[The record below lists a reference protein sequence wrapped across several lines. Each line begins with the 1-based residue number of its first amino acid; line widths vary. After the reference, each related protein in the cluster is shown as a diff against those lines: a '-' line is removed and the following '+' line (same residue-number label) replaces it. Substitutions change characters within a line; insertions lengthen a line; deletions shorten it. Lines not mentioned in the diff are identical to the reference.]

1 MPNKDKKDKDKNL
14 NKKIDK
20 VFKDYFDLET
30 NLEKLIINNE
40 DSSNKRGKDNTSFKD
55 LLSDK
60 LKGVNKKRFKELNV
74 ISDGILSGLQH
85 RDLGKIEEKYLL
97 KGKHLKVMD
106 VAEDKKG
113 LNNKSNFKKR
123 TIKSND
129 VLLRVKGQIGPAA
142 LISEDESGLHY
153 YNDLV
158 RIRVDLDTIIPQYLS
173 LYLNSFIGRNFLN
186 KFSKSKSMNY
196 INIGSVKKVPVLTP
210 MLIDQWKIVREY
222 FNMINIQQIEE
233 V

>member
-1 MPNKDKKDKDKNL
+1 MPNKDSNFKEEV
-14 NKKIDK
+14 DK
-20 VFKDYFDLET
+20 VFKKYFDLET
-30 NLEKLIINNE
+30 DVEKLLTNE
-40 DSSNKRGKDNTSFKD
+40 SENTTKLKTASNFKD
-55 LLSDK
+55 LLIDK
-60 LKGVNKKRFKELNV
+60 LKGVNIKRFKELNE

-106 VAEDKKG
+106 VAEGKKG
-113 LNNKSNFKKR
+113 LHNKSNIKKR

-173 LYLNSFIGRNFLN
+173 LYLNSFIGRHFLN

-196 INIGSVKKVPVLTP
+196 INISSVKKVPVLTP
-210 MLIDQWKIVREY
+210 MMIDQWKIVREY

>member
-1 MPNKDKKDKDKNL
+1 MPNNESNFKE
-14 NKKIDK
+14 KIDK
-20 VFKDYFDLET
+20 VFKEYFDLDTEV
-30 NLEKLIINNE
+30 EKLLTNE
-40 DSSNKRGKDNTSFKD
+40 SENSTKLKTTSNFKD
-55 LLSDK
+55 LLNGK
-60 LKGVNKKRFKELNV
+60 LKGVNKKKFKELNKV
-74 ISDGILSGLQH
+74 SDDILSGLQH
-85 RDLGKIEEKYLL
+85 RDLDKIEEKYLL
-97 KGKHLKVMD
+97 KGRHLRVMD
-106 VAEDKKG
+106 VVEKKKG
-113 LNNKSNFKKR
+113 LSNNSDFKKR
-123 TIKSND
+123 RIKSND

-142 LISEDESGLHY
+142 LISEDETDLHY

-158 RIRVDLDTIIPQYLS
+158 RIRVDLDIIIPQYLS
-173 LYLNSFIGRNFLN
+173 LYLNSFIGRHFLN